1 MSALTRFLHSRPV
14 HLVTAILLVQAA
26 AFHLVN
32 RREEVT
38 EAAPLRQIPEEFAGW
53 ELVEDRPLDSYNLE
67 IVHPDDYVMRMYAR
81 SSGGRWADLFIAY
94 FRTQR
99 TGHSP
104 HSPRNCLPGRGW
116 VPSRAGYISISV
128 PGDPALLTVNRYVVA
143 KESARSVVL
152 YWYQTARRVIAS
164 EYEAKIWLVLDAMRY
179 NRSDTALV
187 RVVVPVGADGDS
199 AAERSAVEF
208 AQAVVPLLRTRMPLA
223 TPEPLPGTG

>member
-1 MSALTRFLHSRPV
+1 MSALKGFVHSRGV
-14 HLVTAILLVQAA
+14 LLVTAFLLLQAA

-32 RREEVT
+32 RREEVVR
-38 EAAPLRQIPEEFAGW
+38 AALLRLLPEEFAGW

-67 IVHPDDYVMRMYAR
+67 IVQPDDYVMRMYAR

-116 VPSRAGYISISV
+116 IPSRAGYISISV
-128 PGDPALLTVNRYVVA
+128 PGDPAPLSVNRYVVA
-143 KESARSVVL
+143 KENARSVVL
-152 YWYQTARRVIAS
+152 YWYQTAYRVIAS
-164 EYEAKIWLVLDAMRY
+164 EYQAKIWLVLDAMRY

-187 RVVVPVGADGDS
+187 RVVVPVGLDGDA
-199 AAERSAVEF
+199 AAEEAAVEF
-208 AQAVVPLLRTRMPLA
+208 AQALVPLLRAHMPLA
-223 TPEPLPGTG
+223 TAAPLPGTG